1 MLTVLVIGLSSF
13 LQMEL
18 LAVLIAYRLDLTAG
32 TTYIRDMVI
41 LAFVAN
47 EALSIIENAGLM
59 GVPMPAVITKAVD
72 MLQQDKDNKKQA

>member
-1 MLTVLVIGLSSF
+1 MSMAKKGMI
-13 LQMEL
+13 L